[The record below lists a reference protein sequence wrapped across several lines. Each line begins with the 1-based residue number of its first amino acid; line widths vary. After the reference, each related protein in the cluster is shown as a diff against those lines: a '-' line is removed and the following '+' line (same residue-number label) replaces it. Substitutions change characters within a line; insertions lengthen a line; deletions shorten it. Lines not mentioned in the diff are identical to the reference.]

1 MSNLNFNLKIQNTFN
16 EFLDYMRS
24 EKNASELTID
34 SYVSD
39 FKIFISYF
47 VENGIATD
55 IQKIE
60 VTDIRAY
67 IVFLKK
73 EKKYANETIRR
84 KINSLRS
91 FFNYLVDQDYLIK
104 NPMRTIRAPK
114 KEERLPVFFTED
126 EVAKLLG
133 VAKRSEENFAL
144 RNYIFC
150 KLIASTGIRRQE
162 AIDADF
168 DNIDFKDNIIKVK
181 GKGNKERAI
190 PIKQDFTE
198 ELFTYLQSRLPLK
211 NHAVFI
217 NSAGNRINASAAHLI
232 FTRLLEKSGLN
243 NKGLSIHKLR
253 HSYATSLV
261 NRDTDIA
268 SVQKL
273 LGHSDINT
281 TTVYSHLNMTSL
293 REDANKLPY

>member
-1 MSNLNFNLKIQNTFN
+1 MLNLNINLKVQNTFN
-16 EFLDYMRS
+16 EFLDYLRS
-24 EKNASELTID
+24 ENNASELTIN
-34 SYVSD
+34 SYIGD
-39 FKIFISYF
+39 FKIFLSYLI
-47 VENGIATD
+47 ENGIPTD
-55 IQKIE
+55 IEKIQ
-60 VTDIRAY
+60 VTHIRSY

-73 EKKYANETIRR
+73 ERKYENETIRR

-91 FFNYLVDQDYLIK
+91 FFNYLINQDFLIK
-104 NPMRTIRAPK
+104 NPMRTITAPK

-126 EVAKLLG
+126 EVVKLLEI
-133 VAKRSEENFAL
+133 AKRSEDNFAL

-162 AIDADF
+162 AIDLDF
-168 DNIDFKDNIIKVK
+168 DRIDFQDNVIKVK
-181 GKGNKERAI
+181 GKGNKERVI
-190 PIKQDFTE
+190 PIKQDFSE
-198 ELFTYLQSRLPLK
+198 ELFTYLQSKLPLK

-217 NSAGNRINASAAHLI
+217 NSTGNRINASTAHVF
-232 FTRLLEKSGLN
+232 FTRLLKKAGLD

-261 NRDTDIA
+261 NRETDIA

-281 TTVYSHLNMTSL
+281 TTIYSHLNMTNL